1 MAPQIAALKLKHAEH
16 ILEVVREA
24 EKQEAARQ
32 RKLRHATSKK
42 NLAYLQ
48 KRFTAERRQDQAH
61 ISGLVHDANAVEAAL
76 LKEQKPLQGHNSQAR
91 YDPRAVASRG
101 DDLSGGGG
109 EDGGAAGAGGV
120 EGSVGVRTIF
130 STKSNA
136 YMEPAEPKD
145 DSNFIS
151 LDQMRFMKY
160 VYSHIDGQ
168 KAAKAHTRL
177 MTNLAR
183 EEKQLAAKPNP
194 HEQRRRRGS
203 SSNGGD
209 KRMLAVNGDGLRRAG
224 PVAGSSA
231 PPGVHGGVLSCHG
244 GGGGGD
250 CNSGSRERQLL
261 ERKRGILLEMKG
273 VVSRQAE
280 ALDRLVQSSANA
292 NIAAENGRRRGGDR
306 NSRHSRPSQ
315 ASVSTSSSSLFI
327 PNGATSGRNSRSG
340 SCPDTPSFIKNY
352 PAVLPSSA
360 ARTKTELPMPP
371 TVPPDNGTSAFL
383 ARGGRWGG
391 GSRRGSCRRDSV
403 TTASSASY
411 ATYCKRDRDQGR
423 EVPGIS
429 RRPAAVPALPM

>member
-1 MAPQIAALKLKHAEH
+1 MVPQIAALKLKHAEH

-32 RKLRHATSKK
+32 RKLKHATSKE

-61 ISGLVHDANAVEAAL
+61 ISGLMQDANAVEAAL
-76 LKEQKPLQGHNSQAR
+76 LKEQQPLQGRNNSLVR
-91 YDPRAVASRG
+91 GDPCAAASRG
-101 DDLSGGGG
+101 DNASSEGGG
-109 EDGGAAGAGGV
+109 DAGGALKTGGV
-120 EGSVGVRTIF
+120 DGSVGVRRIF

-160 VYSHIDGQ
+160 VYSHMEGQ
-168 KAAKAHTRL
+168 KGAKAHTRL
-177 MTNLAR
+177 MTNVVR
-183 EEKQLAAKPNP
+183 EEKQLAVKPNA
-194 HEQRRRRGS
+194 HEQRRRRRS
-203 SSNGGD
+203 SSSSSGGD
-209 KRMLAVNGDGLRRAG
+209 KRMFAANDAGSRRAG

-231 PPGVHGGVLSCHG
+231 PPLLSKGGEG
-244 GGGGGD
+244 GR
-250 CNSGSRERQLL
+250 NSGSRERQLL

-292 NIAAENGRRRGGDR
+292 NVAGNGRRRGRDR
-306 NSRHSRPSQ
+306 SSRQSRPSQ
-315 ASVSTSSSSLFI
+315 ASAWTSSSLFT
-327 PNGATSGRNSRSG
+327 PNGATSGRNTRSG
-340 SCPDTPSFIKNY
+340 SCPHISSLIKEP
-352 PAVLPSSA
+352 PAMLPSSSTRPKA
-360 ARTKTELPMPP
+360 ELPMPP

-391 GSRRGSCRRDSV
+391 ESRRRSWGRDSV

-411 ATYCKRDRDQGR
+411 ATYCMRDRDQGR
-423 EVPGIS
+423 VLGIS